1 MPARLSLTKAQ
12 RDALLTLPDT
22 EEAFVRHYSFT
33 GEDGEILWRYRTP
46 ETRLAFALQLCV
58 LRYPGRVLRQG
69 EVMPLHL
76 LAFIAE
82 QVGVPTDAIG
92 GFARRPQT
100 RYEHLA
106 ALRSRFGFCDLTDAT
121 KAELKQWLAP
131 IALKST
137 DGHAVLVALAEEMRR
152 RRIIIPG
159 VSVVERLAAEAMHT
173 AEKIAVRLI
182 CEQVTDEQR
191 TRMDALL
198 TGKTHRQQSELSW
211 LREGNAKVSGRGF
224 LEIMDKLDK
233 VREVGVGSLEL
244 TPEIAARQQQMV
256 REGLRFTAQAFQQ
269 MSAPQRTAVMTATL
283 RDIEASLVD
292 AALSLFEGLIGRAY
306 NRAKKRVEDT
316 LLNQA
321 DESKQRLARV
331 ADVLDAILKAH
342 ESEESIDVAIAAVTT
357 WDTLSA
363 DARLIRRSS
372 RDGKVD
378 VLSELRREHY
388 VFKAI
393 GHRFL
398 TTISFQGRASAA
410 LLLDALAIL
419 KELGGDAQKPLP
431 EKVPE
436 TIVERSWRP
445 HVFKDGGIDRP
456 YYELAVYF
464 ALGAALRAGDVWVA
478 GSKLHRSIEAYL
490 SPQAS
495 AAPVPARLPAPPAL
509 TAVRYLDDRAALL
522 DQRLLE
528 VGRKLASGQCA
539 GATLD
544 RDRLSLPKPEAKD
557 DPEARLLA
565 RRLYGL
571 MPHVRITDLLE
582 EVDRWTGFAEM
593 FGHVQTGRPHAER
606 RAFLAALIAE
616 ATNIGLGR
624 MSEVCNVASRRT
636 LTTISIWHMR
646 EETYR
651 AALARIIEALHRDPA
666 AAWFGKGQAS
676 SSDGQHFY
684 LDGEGGTGGK
694 VNAHYGRDPIVKLYT
709 HISDRYAPFHVK
721 VITGTAGEAIHVL
734 DGLVSHDSAID
745 ILAHHTDG
753 GGVSDHV
760 FAAMYLLGVKFQ
772 PRMSSPN
779 DRRLY
784 AFEAKSRYGA
794 LMPFMGERLD
804 CKLIEANWD
813 DVQRVIAAF
822 RNRVVTPSLILRK
835 LGATPRQSALS
846 LALREIGRI
855 ERTIHTLDWI
865 EDKGLRADTTDE
877 LNKGEARHT
886 LARAVAFHRLGRF
899 RDRNHDQQSHR
910 AAALNLVTAC
920 IGLFNCRYL
929 GRAVDDLRRRGVD
942 IDDKRLRRLSP
953 LGWDHI
959 NLTGDY
965 VWSDAPPYD
974 VDGMRPLNRE
984 PDTLAA

>member
-22 EEAFVRHYSFT
+22 EEAFVRHYSFS
-33 GEDGEILWRYRTP
+33 GEDVEILSRYRTP

-58 LRYPGRVLRQG
+58 LRYPGRVLRKG
-69 EVMPLHL
+69 EVLPLHL

-82 QVGVPTDAIG
+82 QVDVPTDAIG

-106 ALRSRFGFCDLTDAT
+106 ALRSRFGFSDPTDST
-121 KAELKQWLAP
+121 KADLKQWLAP
-131 IALKST
+131 IALKTT

-152 RRIIIPG
+152 RRLIIPG
-159 VSVVERLAAEAMHT
+159 VSVVERLAAEAMHA
-173 AEKIAVRLI
+173 AEKTTVRLI
-182 CEQVTDEQR
+182 CEKVTDAQR
-191 TRMDALL
+191 KSMDTLL

-211 LREGNAKVSGRGF
+211 LREGNAKISGRGF

-233 VREVGVGSLEL
+233 VREIGVGSLEL

-269 MSAPQRTAVMTATL
+269 MGASQRVAVLTATL

-306 NRAKKRVEDT
+306 NKAKKRVEDT
-316 LLNQA
+316 ILDQV

-342 ESEESIDVAIAAVTT
+342 ERNESIDAAIAAVTT
-357 WDTLSA
+357 WDALSA

-372 RDGKVD
+372 RGGKAD
-378 VLSELRREHY
+378 ILSELRREHY

-398 TTISFQGRASAA
+398 SAVSFQGRASATP
-410 LLLDALAIL
+410 LLDALAIL
-419 KELGGDAQKPLP
+419 KELGVGAQKSLP

-436 TIVERSWRP
+436 TIIERSWRP

-464 ALGAALRAGDVWVA
+464 ALGAALRAGDVWVT

-490 SPQAS
+490 SPPAS
-495 AAPVPARLPAPPAL
+495 AALVPARLPAPPVL
-509 TAVRYLDDRAALL
+509 TAARYLDDRAALL
-522 DQRLLE
+522 DRRLLD
-528 VGRKLASGQCA
+528 VGKKLASGQCA

-565 RRLYGL
+565 RRLYEL

-582 EVDRWTGFAEM
+582 EVDRWTGFAEL

-651 AALARIIEALHRDPA
+651 AALARTIEALHREPA
-666 AAWFGKGQAS
+666 AAWFGTGQVS
-676 SSDGQHFY
+676 TSDGQHFY
-684 LDGEGGTGGK
+684 LDGEGETGGK

-734 DGLVSHDSAID
+734 DGLVNHDSAID

-784 AFEAKSRYGA
+784 AFEAKSSYGA
-794 LMPFMGERLD
+794 LTPFMGERLD
-804 CKLIEANWD
+804 RKLIEANWD

-822 RNRVVTPSLILRK
+822 HKAANLST
-835 LGATPRQSALS
+835 QSAS
-846 LALREIGRI
+846 NS
-855 ERTIHTLDWI
+855 T
-865 EDKGLRADTTDE
+865 
-877 LNKGEARHT
+877 
-886 LARAVAFHRLGRF
+886 
-899 RDRNHDQQSHR
+899 
-910 AAALNLVTAC
+910 
-920 IGLFNCRYL
+920 
-929 GRAVDDLRRRGVD
+929 RGIV
-942 IDDKRLRRLSP
+942 
-953 LGWDHI
+953 
-959 NLTGDY
+959 
-965 VWSDAPPYD
+965 
-974 VDGMRPLNRE
+974 
-984 PDTLAA
+984 